1 MGEVTD
7 DEPRDEL
14 PPGRAQPSYTPAVR
28 IPTELYRPSLALLTD
43 LYQLTMAYAYWKSG
57 MEELQ
62 AAFHLFFRRNP
73 FAGGFTIACGL
84 EYAIDLLESLR
95 FEAEDLAYLA
105 EVRGSDGEKLF
116 DAAFLDHLA
125 SMRLACDVEAVPE
138 GTVVFPLEPLVRVT
152 GPIVHAQLVE
162 TPLLN
167 LINFQSLIATK
178 AARVVSAARG
188 DPVLEFGLRR
198 AQGFDGGLAASR
210 AAWVG
215 GCAATSN
222 VMAGRLFG
230 IPVSGTH
237 GHSWVM
243 AFDDELSAFR
253 AYAEA
258 LPNNC
263 TFLVDTY
270 DTREGVRHAIE
281 VGRELRARGH
291 EMLGVRLDS
300 GDLAWLSSEAR
311 KMLDEAGFEN
321 ARILVSNE
329 LDEHLVASL
338 KEQGAAISGWGVG
351 TRLATGHP
359 DAALGGVFKLTAVRR
374 PGEAW
379 RPKVKLSEQPI
390 KTSIPGVLQ
399 TRRFF
404 SDAEA
409 VADVIYEEGMPP
421 ASPVTMV
428 DPLDPT
434 RRRTIPEGSA
444 SRDLLVPIFRSGR
457 RVYDPP
463 PLLEVRKRVSDE
475 LSRFHSGVKRFVNPH
490 RFPVGLERGL
500 HDLRTRLILEART
513 GAGLS

>member
-1 MGEVTD
+1 M
-7 DEPRDEL
+7 
-14 PPGRAQPSYTPAVR
+14 R

-57 MEELQ
+57 MEPLE
-62 AAFHLFFRRNP
+62 AAFHVSFRRNP
-73 FAGGFTIACGL
+73 FGGGFTIACGL
-84 EYAIDLLESLR
+84 EYAIDLIESLR
-95 FEAEDLAYLA
+95 FEEEDLAYLA

-116 DAAFLDHLA
+116 DPAFLDHLG
-125 SMRLACDVEAVPE
+125 SLRLACDVDAVPE
-138 GTVVFPLEPLVRVT
+138 GTLVFPLEPMVRVT
-152 GPIVHAQLVE
+152 GPILQAQLIE

-167 LINFQSLIATK
+167 LVNFQSLIATK
-178 AARVVSAARG
+178 AARVVLAARG

-243 AFDDELSAFR
+243 AFDDDLSAFR

-263 TFLVDTY
+263 IFLVDTY
-270 DTREGVRHAIE
+270 DTREGVRHAIQ
-281 VGRELRARGH
+281 VGEELRARGH

-311 KMLDEAGFEN
+311 RMLDDAGFEK
-321 ARILVSNE
+321 ARVLASNE

-338 KEQGAAISGWGVG
+338 KEQGAAISAWGVG
-351 TRLATGHP
+351 TRLVTGHP
-359 DAALGGVFKLTAVRR
+359 DAALGGVYKLTAVRR

-379 RPKVKLSEQPI
+379 RPKIKLSEQPI

-399 TRRFF
+399 VSRFRG
-404 SDAEA
+404 DAEA
-409 VADVIYEEGMPP
+409 VADVIYDVGMPP
-421 ASPVTMV
+421 KGPVTMV
-428 DPLDPT
+428 DPLDST
-434 RRRTIPEGSA
+434 RRRTIPAGTPSQ
-444 SRDLLVPIFRSGR
+444 DLLVPIFRAGR

-463 PLLEVRKRVSDE
+463 PLPEVRRRVADE
-475 LSRFHSGVKRFVNPH
+475 LSRFHAGVKRFVNPH
-490 RFPVGLERGL
+490 RHPVGLERGL
-500 HDLRTRLILEART
+500 HDLRTRLIVEARDHF
-513 GAGLS
+513 

>member
-1 MGEVTD
+1 M
-7 DEPRDEL
+7 
-14 PPGRAQPSYTPAVR
+14 R
-28 IPTELYRPSLALLTD
+28 IP
-43 LYQLTMAYAYWKSG
+43 
-57 MEELQ
+57 
-62 AAFHLFFRRNP
+62 NP
-73 FAGGFTIACGL
+73 FGGGFTVACGL
-84 EYAIDLLESLR
+84 EYAIDLIESLR
-95 FEAEDLAYLA
+95 FEEDDLAYLA

-116 DAAFLDHLA
+116 DRAFLDHLG
-125 SMRLACDVEAVPE
+125 SLRLACDVDAVPE
-138 GTVVFPLEPLVRVT
+138 GTLVFPLEPIVRVT
-152 GPIVHAQLVE
+152 GPILHAQLIE

-167 LINFQSLIATK
+167 LVNFQSLIATK
-178 AARVVSAARG
+178 AARVVLAARG

-198 AQGFDGGLAASR
+198 AQGLDGGLAASR

-263 TFLVDTY
+263 IFLVDTY
-270 DTREGVRHAIE
+270 DTRQGVRHAIQ
-281 VGRELRARGH
+281 VGEELRARGH

-300 GDLAWLSSEAR
+300 GDLAWLSTEAR
-311 KMLDEAGFEN
+311 KMLDEAGFTK
-321 ARILVSNE
+321 ARVLASNE

-338 KEQGAAISGWGVG
+338 KEQGAAISAWGVG
-351 TRLATGHP
+351 TRLVTGHP

-379 RPKVKLSEQPI
+379 RHKVKLSEQPI

-399 TRRFF
+399 VSRFRG
-404 SDAEA
+404 DAEA
-409 VADVIYEEGMPP
+409 VADVIFDIGMPP
-421 ASPVTMV
+421 KGPVTMV

-434 RRRTIPEGSA
+434 RRRTIPAGTPSQ
-444 SRDLLVPIFRSGR
+444 DLLVPIFRAGR

-463 PLLEVRKRVSDE
+463 PLTEVRRRVADE
-475 LSRFHSGVKRFVNPH
+475 LSRFHAGVKRFVNPH
-490 RFPVGLERGL
+490 RYPVGLERGL
-500 HDLRTRLILEART
+500 HDLRTRLIVEARDHF
-513 GAGLS
+513 

>member
-1 MGEVTD
+1 
-7 DEPRDEL
+7 
-14 PPGRAQPSYTPAVR
+14 
-28 IPTELYRPSLALLTD
+28 
-43 LYQLTMAYAYWKSG
+43 
-57 MEELQ
+57 
-62 AAFHLFFRRNP
+62 
-73 FAGGFTIACGL
+73 
-84 EYAIDLLESLR
+84 
-95 FEAEDLAYLA
+95 
-105 EVRGSDGEKLF
+105 
-116 DAAFLDHLA
+116 
-125 SMRLACDVEAVPE
+125 MRLACDVDAVPE
-138 GTVVFPLEPLVRVT
+138 GTVVFPLEPMVRVT
-152 GPIVHAQLVE
+152 GPILHAQLIE

-167 LINFQSLIATK
+167 VINFQSLIATK
-178 AARVVSAARG
+178 AARVVLAARG

-263 TFLVDTY
+263 IFLVDTY

-321 ARILVSNE
+321 ARIIASNE
-329 LDEHLVASL
+329 LDEQLIASL

-351 TRLATGHP
+351 TRLVTGHP

-379 RPKVKLSEQPI
+379 RAKIKLSEQSI

-399 TRRFF
+399 VRRFAG
-404 SDAEA
+404 DAEA
-409 VADVIYEEGMPP
+409 AADVIYDEATPP
-421 ASPVTMV
+421 AGAVTMI

-434 RRRTIPEGSA
+434 RRRTIPAGTPSQ
-444 SRDLLVPIFRSGR
+444 DLLVPIFRAGR

-463 PLLEVRKRVSDE
+463 PLVEVRKRASGE
-475 LSRFHSGVKRFVNPH
+475 LTRFHSGVKRFVNPH
-490 RFPVGLERGL
+490 PYPVGLERRL
-500 HDLRTRLILEART
+500 HDLRTRLILEARDQ
-513 GAGLS
+513 L

>member
-1 MGEVTD
+1 
-7 DEPRDEL
+7 
-14 PPGRAQPSYTPAVR
+14 VR

-57 MEELQ
+57 MEPLE
-62 AAFHLFFRRNP
+62 AAFHVSFRRSP
-73 FAGGFTIACGL
+73 FRGGFTVACGL
-84 EYAIDLLESLR
+84 EYAIDLIESLR
-95 FEAEDLAYLA
+95 FEEEDLAYLA

-116 DAAFLDHLA
+116 DPAFLDHLG
-125 SMRLACDVEAVPE
+125 SLRLACDIDAVPE
-138 GTVVFPLEPLVRVT
+138 GTLVFPLEPMVRVT
-152 GPIVHAQLVE
+152 GPILHAQLIE

-167 LINFQSLIATK
+167 LVNFQSLIATK
-178 AARVVSAARG
+178 AARVVLAARG

-198 AQGFDGGLAASR
+198 AQGLDGGLAASR

-263 TFLVDTY
+263 IFLVDTY
-270 DTREGVRHAIE
+270 DTREGVRHAIQ
-281 VGRELRARGH
+281 VGGELRARGH

-300 GDLAWLSSEAR
+300 GDLAWLSAEAR
-311 KMLDEAGFEN
+311 KMLDEAGFEK
-321 ARILVSNE
+321 ARIVASNE

-338 KEQGAAISGWGVG
+338 KEQGAAISAWGVG
-351 TRLATGHP
+351 TRLVTGHP
-359 DAALGGVFKLTAVRR
+359 DAALGGVFKLTAVRK

-379 RPKVKLSEQPI
+379 RPKIKLSEQTI

-399 TRRFF
+399 VSRFQGE
-404 SDAEA
+404 AGA
-409 VADVIYEEGMPP
+409 VADVIYDLAMPP
-421 ASPVTMV
+421 EGPVTMV

-434 RRRTIPEGSA
+434 RRRTIPAGTPSQ
-444 SRDLLVPIFRSGR
+444 DLLVPIFRAGR

-463 PLLEVRKRVSDE
+463 PLREVRRRVSDE
-475 LSRFHSGVKRFVNPH
+475 LSRFHAGVKRFVNPH
-490 RFPVGLERGL
+490 RYPVGLERRL
-500 HDLRTRLILEART
+500 HDLRTRLIAEARDH
-513 GAGLS
+513 L

>member
-1 MGEVTD
+1 
-7 DEPRDEL
+7 
-14 PPGRAQPSYTPAVR
+14 VR
-28 IPTELYRPSLALLTD
+28 IPTELYRPSLGLLTD

-57 MEELQ
+57 LERLE

-73 FAGGFTIACGL
+73 FEGGFTVSCGL
-84 EYAIDLLESLR
+84 EYAIDLFQSLR
-95 FEAEDLAYLA
+95 FTPEDLAWLA
-105 EVRGSDGEKLF
+105 DVRGSDGGKLF
-116 DAAFLDHLA
+116 EPAFLDHLG
-125 SMRLACDVEAVPE
+125 SLQLACDIDAVPE
-138 GTVVFPLEPLVRVT
+138 GTVVFPLEPMVRVA
-152 GPIVHAQLVE
+152 GPILHAQLIE

-178 AARVVSAARG
+178 AARVVLAARG

-198 AQGFDGGLAASR
+198 AQGFDGALSASR

-243 AFDDELSAFR
+243 VFDDDLSAFR
-253 AYAEA
+253 AYAAA
-258 LPNNC
+258 LPNNS

-270 DTREGVRHAIE
+270 DSRQGVQRAIQ
-281 VGRELRARGH
+281 VGEELRARGH

-311 KMLDEAGFEN
+311 KMLDQAGFQK

-351 TRLATGHP
+351 TRLVTGHP
-359 DAALGGVFKLTAVRR
+359 DAALGGVYKLTAVRN

-390 KTSIPGVLQ
+390 KTSVPGVLQ
-399 TRRFF
+399 VRRFQ
-404 SDAEA
+404 SDGEA
-409 VADVIYEEGMPP
+409 IADVIYDLGMQPKG
-421 ASPVTMV
+421 AVTMV

-434 RRRTIPEGSA
+434 RRRTIPEGTPSE
-444 SRDLLVPIFRSGR
+444 DLLVPIFRAGR
-457 RVYDPP
+457 CVYDPP
-463 PLLEVRKRVSDE
+463 PLTSVRQRVASE
-475 LSRFHSGVKRFVNPH
+475 LFRFHAGVKRFVNPH
-490 RFPVGLERGL
+490 RYPVGLERAVN
-500 HDLRTRLILEART
+500 DLRTRLIVEAR
-513 GAGLS
+513 GSA

>member
-1 MGEVTD
+1 
-7 DEPRDEL
+7 
-14 PPGRAQPSYTPAVR
+14 VR
-28 IPTELYRPSLALLTD
+28 IPTELYRPSLGLLTD

-57 MEELQ
+57 MERLE
-62 AAFHLFFRRNP
+62 AAFHLLFRRNP
-73 FAGGFTIACGL
+73 FGGGFTVACGL
-84 EYAIDLLESLR
+84 EYAIDLIESLR
-95 FEAEDLAYLA
+95 FTSEDLTWLA

-116 DAAFLDHLA
+116 DPAFLDYLG
-125 SMRLACDVEAVPE
+125 SLRLACDVDAVPE
-138 GTVVFPLEPLVRVT
+138 GTLVFPLEPMVRVT
-152 GPIVHAQLVE
+152 GPILHAQLIE

-178 AARVVSAARG
+178 TARVVLAARG
-188 DPVLEFGLRR
+188 EPVLEFGLRR
-198 AQGFDGGLAASR
+198 AQGLDGALAASR

-215 GCAATSN
+215 GCASTSN

-263 TFLVDTY
+263 IFLVDTY
-270 DTREGVRHAIE
+270 DTRQGVRHAIQ
-281 VGRELRARGH
+281 VGEELRAAGH

-300 GDLAWLSSEAR
+300 GDLAWLSVEAR
-311 KMLDEAGFEN
+311 KMLDRAGFQK
-321 ARILVSNE
+321 ARILASNE
-329 LDEHLVASL
+329 LDEQLVASL

-351 TRLATGHP
+351 TRLVTGHP
-359 DAALGGVFKLTAVRR
+359 DAALGGVFKLTAVRK

-390 KTSIPGVLQ
+390 KTSIPGVMQ
-399 TRRFF
+399 VRRFQ
-404 SDAEA
+404 SGAEA
-409 VADVIYEEGMPP
+409 VADVIYDLGIPP
-421 ASPVTMV
+421 GGPVVMV

-434 RRRTIPEGSA
+434 RRRTIPEGTPSA
-444 SRDLLVPIFRSGR
+444 DLLVPIFRAGR
-457 RVYDPP
+457 RVYEPP
-463 PLLEVRKRVSDE
+463 PLTEVRKRVSSE

-490 RFPVGLERGL
+490 VYPVGLERGL
-500 HDLRTRLILEART
+500 HDLRTRLIVEAR
-513 GAGLS
+513 GSA

>member
-1 MGEVTD
+1 
-7 DEPRDEL
+7 
-14 PPGRAQPSYTPAVR
+14 VR

-57 MEELQ
+57 MEPLE
-62 AAFHLFFRRNP
+62 AAFHVSFRRNP
-73 FAGGFTIACGL
+73 FGGGFTVACGL
-84 EYAIDLLESLR
+84 EYAIDLIESLR
-95 FEAEDLAYLA
+95 FEEEDLAYLA

-116 DAAFLDHLA
+116 DPAFLDHLG
-125 SMRLACDVEAVPE
+125 SLRLACDVDAVPE
-138 GTVVFPLEPLVRVT
+138 GTLVFPLEPMVRVT
-152 GPIVHAQLVE
+152 GPILQAQLIE

-167 LINFQSLIATK
+167 LVNFQSLIATK
-178 AARVVSAARG
+178 AARVVLAARG

-222 VMAGRLFG
+222 VMAARLFG

-263 TFLVDTY
+263 IFLVDTY
-270 DTREGVRHAIE
+270 DTREGVRHAIQ
-281 VGRELRARGH
+281 VGEELRARGH

-311 KMLDEAGFEN
+311 KMLDEAGFTK
-321 ARILVSNE
+321 ARILASNE
-329 LDEHLVASL
+329 LDERLVASL

-351 TRLATGHP
+351 TRLVTGHP
-359 DAALGGVFKLTAVRR
+359 DAALGGVFKLTAVRK

-379 RPKVKLSEQPI
+379 RQKVKLSEQSI

-399 TRRFF
+399 VSRFQG
-404 SDAEA
+404 DAEA
-409 VADVIYEEGMPP
+409 VADVIYDVGMPP
-421 ASPVTMV
+421 KGPVTMV

-434 RRRTIPEGSA
+434 RRRTIPAGTPSQ
-444 SRDLLVPIFRSGR
+444 DLLVPIFRAGR

-463 PLLEVRKRVSDE
+463 PLPEVRRRVADE
-475 LSRFHSGVKRFVNPH
+475 LSRFHAGVKRFVNPH
-490 RFPVGLERGL
+490 RYPVGLERGL
-500 HDLRTRLILEART
+500 HELRTRLIVEARDRF
-513 GAGLS
+513 

>member
-1 MGEVTD
+1 
-7 DEPRDEL
+7 
-14 PPGRAQPSYTPAVR
+14 VR

-57 MEELQ
+57 MEPLE
-62 AAFHLFFRRNP
+62 AAFHVSFRRNP
-73 FAGGFTIACGL
+73 FGGGFTIACGL
-84 EYAIDLLESLR
+84 EYAIDLIESLR
-95 FEAEDLAYLA
+95 FGEEDLAYLT

-116 DAAFLDHLA
+116 DPAFLDHLG
-125 SMRLACDVEAVPE
+125 SLRLACDVDAVPE
-138 GTVVFPLEPLVRVT
+138 GTLVFPLEPMVRVT
-152 GPIVHAQLVE
+152 GPILQAQLIE

-167 LINFQSLIATK
+167 LVNFQSLIATK
-178 AARVVSAARG
+178 AARVVLAARG

-243 AFDDELSAFR
+243 AFDDDLSAFR

-263 TFLVDTY
+263 IFLVDTY
-270 DTREGVRHAIE
+270 DTREGVRHAIQ
-281 VGRELRARGH
+281 VGEELRARGH

-311 KMLDEAGFEN
+311 RMLDDAGFEK
-321 ARILVSNE
+321 ARVLASNE
-329 LDEHLVASL
+329 LDEQLVASL
-338 KEQGAAISGWGVG
+338 KEQGAAISAWGVG
-351 TRLATGHP
+351 TRLVTGHP
-359 DAALGGVFKLTAVRR
+359 DAALGGVYKLTAVRR

-379 RPKVKLSEQPI
+379 RPKIKLSEQPI

-399 TRRFF
+399 VSRFRG
-404 SDAEA
+404 DAEA
-409 VADVIYEEGMPP
+409 VADVIYDVGMPP
-421 ASPVTMV
+421 KGPVTMV
-428 DPLDPT
+428 DPLDST
-434 RRRTIPEGSA
+434 RRRTIPAGTPSQ
-444 SRDLLVPIFRSGR
+444 DLLVPIFRAGR

-463 PLLEVRKRVSDE
+463 PLPEVRRRVADE
-475 LSRFHSGVKRFVNPH
+475 LSRFHAGVKRFVNPH
-490 RFPVGLERGL
+490 RHPVGLERGL
-500 HDLRTRLILEART
+500 HDLRTRLIVEARDHF
-513 GAGLS
+513 

>member
-1 MGEVTD
+1 M
-7 DEPRDEL
+7 
-14 PPGRAQPSYTPAVR
+14 R

-57 MEELQ
+57 MEPLE
-62 AAFHLFFRRNP
+62 AAFHVSFRRNP
-73 FAGGFTIACGL
+73 FGGGFTVACGL
-84 EYAIDLLESLR
+84 EYAIDLIESLR
-95 FEAEDLAYLA
+95 FEEDDLAYLA

-116 DAAFLDHLA
+116 DPAFLDHLG
-125 SMRLACDVEAVPE
+125 SLRLACDVDAVPE
-138 GTVVFPLEPLVRVT
+138 GTLVFPLEPMVRVT
-152 GPIVHAQLVE
+152 GPILHAQLIE

-178 AARVVSAARG
+178 AARVVLAARG

-263 TFLVDTY
+263 IFLVDTY
-270 DTREGVRHAIE
+270 DTREGVRHAIQ
-281 VGRELRARGH
+281 VGEELRARGH

-300 GDLAWLSSEAR
+300 GDLAWLSTEAR
-311 KMLDEAGFEN
+311 KMLDEAGFTK
-321 ARILVSNE
+321 ARVLASNE

-338 KEQGAAISGWGVG
+338 KEQSAAISAWGVG
-351 TRLATGHP
+351 TRLVTGHP

-399 TRRFF
+399 VSRFRG
-404 SDAEA
+404 DAEA
-409 VADVIYEEGMPP
+409 VADVIFDVGMPP
-421 ASPVTMV
+421 KGPVTMV

-434 RRRTIPEGSA
+434 RRRTIPAGTPSQ
-444 SRDLLVPIFRSGR
+444 DLLVPIFRAGR

-463 PLLEVRKRVSDE
+463 PLTEVRRRVADE
-475 LSRFHSGVKRFVNPH
+475 LSRFHAGVKRFVNPH
-490 RFPVGLERGL
+490 RYPVGLERGL
-500 HDLRTRLILEART
+500 HDLRTRLIVEARDHF
-513 GAGLS
+513 

>member
-1 MGEVTD
+1 M
-7 DEPRDEL
+7 
-14 PPGRAQPSYTPAVR
+14 R

-57 MEELQ
+57 MEPLE
-62 AAFHLFFRRNP
+62 AAFHVSFRRNP
-73 FAGGFTIACGL
+73 FGGGFTVACGL
-84 EYAIDLLESLR
+84 EYAIDLIESLR
-95 FEAEDLAYLA
+95 FEEEDLAYLA

-116 DAAFLDHLA
+116 DPAFLDHLG
-125 SMRLACDVEAVPE
+125 SLRLACDVDAVPE
-138 GTVVFPLEPLVRVT
+138 GTLVFPLEPMVRVT
-152 GPIVHAQLVE
+152 GPILQAQLIE

-167 LINFQSLIATK
+167 LVNFQSLIATK
-178 AARVVSAARG
+178 AARVVLAARG

-222 VMAGRLFG
+222 VMAARLFG

-263 TFLVDTY
+263 IFLVDTY
-270 DTREGVRHAIE
+270 DTREGVRHAIQ
-281 VGRELRARGH
+281 VGEELRARGH

-311 KMLDEAGFEN
+311 KMLDEAGFTK
-321 ARILVSNE
+321 ARILASNE
-329 LDEHLVASL
+329 LDERLVASL

-351 TRLATGHP
+351 TRLVTGHP
-359 DAALGGVFKLTAVRR
+359 DAALGGVFKLTAVRK

-379 RPKVKLSEQPI
+379 RQKVKLSEQPI

-399 TRRFF
+399 VSRFQG
-404 SDAEA
+404 DAEA
-409 VADVIYEEGMPP
+409 VADVIYDVGMPP
-421 ASPVTMV
+421 KGPVTMV

-434 RRRTIPEGSA
+434 RRRTIPAGTPSQ
-444 SRDLLVPIFRSGR
+444 DLLVPIFRAGR

-463 PLLEVRKRVSDE
+463 PLPEVRRRVADE
-475 LSRFHSGVKRFVNPH
+475 LSRFHAGVKRFVNPH
-490 RFPVGLERGL
+490 RYPVGLERGL
-500 HDLRTRLILEART
+500 HELRTRLIVEARDRF
-513 GAGLS
+513 

>member
-1 MGEVTD
+1 
-7 DEPRDEL
+7 
-14 PPGRAQPSYTPAVR
+14 VR
-28 IPTELYRPSLALLTD
+28 IPTELYRPSLGLLTD

-57 MEELQ
+57 MERLE
-62 AAFHLFFRRNP
+62 AAFHLSFRRSP
-73 FAGGFTIACGL
+73 FGGGFTVACGL
-84 EYAIDLLESLR
+84 EYAIDLFESLR
-95 FEAEDLAYLA
+95 FTEEDLAWLA
-105 EVRGSDGEKLF
+105 QVRGSDGEKLF
-116 DAAFLDHLA
+116 DPAFLDHLG
-125 SMRLACDVEAVPE
+125 SLRLACDIDSVPE
-138 GTVVFPLEPLVRVT
+138 GTLVFPLEPMVRVT
-152 GPIVHAQLVE
+152 GPILHAQLIE

-178 AARVVSAARG
+178 AARVVLAARG
-188 DPVLEFGLRR
+188 NPVLEFGLRR
-198 AQGFDGGLAASR
+198 AQGLDGALAASR

-270 DTREGVRHAIE
+270 DTRQGVRHAIQ

-311 KMLDEAGFEN
+311 KMLDEAGFGD
-321 ARILVSNE
+321 ARILASNE

-351 TRLATGHP
+351 TRLVTGHP
-359 DAALGGVFKLTAVRR
+359 DAALGGVFKLTAVRK

-390 KTSIPGVLQ
+390 KTSIPGILQ
-399 TRRFF
+399 IRRFQGE
-404 SDAEA
+404 AEA
-409 VADVIYEEGMPP
+409 VADVIYDLGMPP
-421 ASPVTMV
+421 VGPVTMV

-434 RRRTIPEGSA
+434 RRRTIPDGTPSG
-444 SRDLLVPIFRSGR
+444 DLLVPIFRAGR

-463 PLLEVRKRVSDE
+463 PLVEVRSRVSSE

-490 RFPVGLERGL
+490 HYPVGLERGL
-500 HDLRTRLILEART
+500 ADLRTRLIVEAR
-513 GAGLS
+513 GSA

>member
-62 AAFHLFFRRNP
+62 AAFHLSFRRNP

-125 SMRLACDVEAVPE
+125 SMRLACDVDAVPE

-198 AQGFDGGLAASR
+198 AQGSDGGLAASR

-300 GDLAWLSSEAR
+300 LEDLDGS
-311 KMLDEAGFEN
+311 
-321 ARILVSNE
+321 VSVSYAV
-329 LDEHLVASL
+329 VAL
-338 KEQGAAISGWGVG
+338 PTTVFIRTDGIVEGRYVGA
-351 TRLATGHP
+351 T
-359 DAALGGVFKLTAVRR
+359 DAST
-374 PGEAW
+374 
-379 RPKVKLSEQPI
+379 
-390 KTSIPGVLQ
+390 LQ
-399 TRRFF
+399 THL
-404 SDAEA
+404 ANL
-409 VADVIYEEGMPP
+409 G
-421 ASPVTMV
+421 
-428 DPLDPT
+428 
-434 RRRTIPEGSA
+434 
-444 SRDLLVPIFRSGR
+444 
-457 RVYDPP
+457 
-463 PLLEVRKRVSDE
+463 
-475 LSRFHSGVKRFVNPH
+475 
-490 RFPVGLERGL
+490 
-500 HDLRTRLILEART
+500 
-513 GAGLS
+513 

>member
-1 MGEVTD
+1 
-7 DEPRDEL
+7 
-14 PPGRAQPSYTPAVR
+14 VR

-57 MEELQ
+57 MEPLE
-62 AAFHLFFRRNP
+62 AAFHVSFRRNP
-73 FAGGFTIACGL
+73 FGGGFTVACGL
-84 EYAIDLLESLR
+84 EYAIDLIESLR
-95 FEAEDLAYLA
+95 FEEEDLAFLA

-116 DAAFLDHLA
+116 DPAFLDHLG
-125 SMRLACDVEAVPE
+125 SLRLACDVDAVPE
-138 GTVVFPLEPLVRVT
+138 GTLVFPLEPMVRVT
-152 GPIVHAQLVE
+152 GPILQAQLIE

-167 LINFQSLIATK
+167 LVNFQSLIATK
-178 AARVVSAARG
+178 AARVVLAARG

-198 AQGFDGGLAASR
+198 AQGLDGGLAASR

-222 VMAGRLFG
+222 VMAARLFG

-263 TFLVDTY
+263 IFLVDTY
-270 DTREGVRHAIE
+270 DTREGVRHAIQ
-281 VGRELRARGH
+281 VGEELRARGH

-311 KMLDEAGFEN
+311 KMLDEAGFTK
-321 ARILVSNE
+321 ARILASNE
-329 LDEHLVASL
+329 LDERLVASL

-351 TRLATGHP
+351 TRLVTGHP
-359 DAALGGVFKLTAVRR
+359 DAALGGVFKLTAVRK

-399 TRRFF
+399 VSRFQG
-404 SDAEA
+404 DAEA
-409 VADVIYEEGMPP
+409 VADVIYDVGMPP
-421 ASPVTMV
+421 KGPVTMV

-434 RRRTIPEGSA
+434 RRRTIPAGTPSQ
-444 SRDLLVPIFRSGR
+444 DLLVPIFRAGR

-463 PLLEVRKRVSDE
+463 PLPEVRRRVSDE
-475 LSRFHSGVKRFVNPH
+475 LSRFHAGVKRFVNPH
-490 RFPVGLERGL
+490 RYPVGLERGL
-500 HDLRTRLILEART
+500 HDLRTRLIVEARDQF
-513 GAGLS
+513 

>member
-1 MGEVTD
+1 M
-7 DEPRDEL
+7 
-14 PPGRAQPSYTPAVR
+14 R

-57 MEELQ
+57 MEPLE
-62 AAFHLFFRRNP
+62 AAFHVSFRRNP
-73 FAGGFTIACGL
+73 FGGGFTVACGL
-84 EYAIDLLESLR
+84 EYAIDLIESLR
-95 FEAEDLAYLA
+95 FEEDDLAYLA

-116 DAAFLDHLA
+116 DRAFLDHLG
-125 SMRLACDVEAVPE
+125 SLRLACDVDAVPE
-138 GTVVFPLEPLVRVT
+138 GTLVFPLEPLVRVT
-152 GPIVHAQLVE
+152 GPILHAQLIE

-167 LINFQSLIATK
+167 LVNFQSLIATK
-178 AARVVSAARG
+178 AARVVLAARG

-198 AQGFDGGLAASR
+198 AQGLDGGLAASR

-263 TFLVDTY
+263 IFLVDTY
-270 DTREGVRHAIE
+270 DTRQGVRHAIQ
-281 VGRELRARGH
+281 VGEELRARGH

-300 GDLAWLSSEAR
+300 GDLAWLSTEAR
-311 KMLDEAGFEN
+311 KMLDEAGFTK
-321 ARILVSNE
+321 ARVLASNE

-338 KEQGAAISGWGVG
+338 KEQGAAISAWGVG
-351 TRLATGHP
+351 TRLVTGHP

-379 RPKVKLSEQPI
+379 RHKVKLSEQPI

-399 TRRFF
+399 VSRFRG
-404 SDAEA
+404 DAEA
-409 VADVIYEEGMPP
+409 VADVIFDIGMPP
-421 ASPVTMV
+421 KGPVTMV

-434 RRRTIPEGSA
+434 RRRTIPAGTPSQ
-444 SRDLLVPIFRSGR
+444 DLLVPIFRAGR

-463 PLLEVRKRVSDE
+463 PLTEVRRRVADE
-475 LSRFHSGVKRFVNPH
+475 LSRFHAGVKRFVNPH
-490 RFPVGLERGL
+490 RYPVGLERGL
-500 HDLRTRLILEART
+500 HDLRTRLIVEARDHF
-513 GAGLS
+513 

>member
-1 MGEVTD
+1 M
-7 DEPRDEL
+7 
-14 PPGRAQPSYTPAVR
+14 R
-28 IPTELYRPSLALLTD
+28 IPTELYRPSLGLLTD

-57 MEELQ
+57 AEALE

-73 FAGGFTIACGL
+73 FGGGFTVACGL
-84 EYAIDLLESLR
+84 EYAIDLIESLR
-95 FEAEDLAYLA
+95 FEADDLAWLG

-116 DAAFLDHLA
+116 EPAFLDHLGEL
-125 SMRLACDVEAVPE
+125 RLTCDVDAVPE
-138 GTVVFPLEPLVRVT
+138 GTVVFPLEPMVRVT
-152 GPIVHAQLVE
+152 GPILQAQLIE

-178 AARVVSAARG
+178 TARVVLAARG
-188 DPVLEFGLRR
+188 DPVLDFGLRR
-198 AQGFDGGLAASR
+198 AQGLDGGLSASR

-270 DTREGVRHAIE
+270 DSREGVRHAIQ
-281 VGRELRARGH
+281 VGKELRARGH
-291 EMLGVRLDS
+291 RMLGVRLDS
-300 GDLAWLSSEAR
+300 GDLAWLSSQAR
-311 KMLDEAGFEN
+311 NALDEAGFEDV
-321 ARILVSNE
+321 RILVSNE
-329 LDEHLVASL
+329 LDEHLIASL
-338 KEQGAAISGWGVG
+338 KEQGAAISSWGVG
-351 TRLATGHP
+351 TRLVTGHP

-374 PGEAW
+374 PGEPW

-399 TRRFF
+399 VRRFQGGT
-404 SDAEA
+404 EA
-409 VADVIYEEGMPP
+409 VADAIYEMGRPP
-421 ASPVTMV
+421 AGPVTMV

-434 RRRTIPEGSA
+434 RRRTIPDGTPSEE
-444 SRDLLVPIFRSGR
+444 LLVPIFRAGR

-463 PLLEVRKRVSDE
+463 PLPDVRRRVSAE
-475 LSRFHSGVKRFVNPH
+475 LSRFHAGVKRFVNPH
-490 RFPVGLERGL
+490 RYPVGLERGL
-500 HDLRTRLILEART
+500 HDLRTRLILEAREAAGKEP
-513 GAGLS
+513 GAE

>member
-1 MGEVTD
+1 M
-7 DEPRDEL
+7 
-14 PPGRAQPSYTPAVR
+14 
-28 IPTELYRPSLALLTD
+28 
-43 LYQLTMAYAYWKSG
+43 
-57 MEELQ
+57 
-62 AAFHLFFRRNP
+62 
-73 FAGGFTIACGL
+73 
-84 EYAIDLLESLR
+84 
-95 FEAEDLAYLA
+95 
-105 EVRGSDGEKLF
+105 
-116 DAAFLDHLA
+116 
-125 SMRLACDVEAVPE
+125 
-138 GTVVFPLEPLVRVT
+138 VRVT
-152 GPIVHAQLVE
+152 GPILHAQLVE

-167 LINFQSLIATK
+167 VINFQSLIATK
-178 AARVVSAARG
+178 AARVVLAARG

-270 DTREGVRHAIE
+270 DTREGVRYAIE

-291 EMLGVRLDS
+291 EMLGIRLDS

-311 KMLDEAGFEN
+311 KMLDEAGFQN
-321 ARILVSNE
+321 ARILASNE
-329 LDEHLVASL
+329 LDEHLVATL
-338 KEQGAAISGWGVG
+338 KEQGAQISGWGVG
-351 TRLATGHP
+351 TRLVTGHP
-359 DAALGGVFKLTAVRR
+359 DAALGGVYKLTAVRR

-379 RPKVKLSEQPI
+379 QPKVKLSEQPI

-399 TRRFF
+399 TRRF
-404 SDAEA
+404 SGEAEA
-409 VADVIYEEGMPP
+409 VADVIYDEGMVP
-421 ASPVTMV
+421 SGSVTMV

-434 RRRTIPEGSA
+434 RRRTLP
-444 SRDLLVPIFRSGR
+444 
-457 RVYDPP
+457 
-463 PLLEVRKRVSDE
+463 
-475 LSRFHSGVKRFVNPH
+475 
-490 RFPVGLERGL
+490 
-500 HDLRTRLILEART
+500 
-513 GAGLS
+513 AGTPA

>member
-1 MGEVTD
+1 M
-7 DEPRDEL
+7 
-14 PPGRAQPSYTPAVR
+14 R

-57 MEELQ
+57 MEPLE
-62 AAFHLFFRRNP
+62 AAFHVSFRRNP
-73 FAGGFTIACGL
+73 FGGGFTVACGL
-84 EYAIDLLESLR
+84 EYAIDLIESLR
-95 FEAEDLAYLA
+95 FEEDDLAYLA

-116 DAAFLDHLA
+116 DPAFLDHLG
-125 SMRLACDVEAVPE
+125 SLRLACDVDAVPE
-138 GTVVFPLEPLVRVT
+138 GTLVFPLEPMVRVT
-152 GPIVHAQLVE
+152 GPILHAQLIE

-178 AARVVSAARG
+178 AARVVLAARG

-198 AQGFDGGLAASR
+198 AQGLDGGLAASR

-263 TFLVDTY
+263 IFLVDTY
-270 DTREGVRHAIE
+270 DTREGVRHAIQ
-281 VGRELRARGH
+281 VGEELRARGH

-300 GDLAWLSSEAR
+300 GDLAWLSTEAR
-311 KMLDEAGFEN
+311 KMLDEAGFTK
-321 ARILVSNE
+321 ARVLASNE

-338 KEQGAAISGWGVG
+338 KEQSAAISAWGVG
-351 TRLATGHP
+351 TRLVTGHP

-399 TRRFF
+399 VSRFRG
-404 SDAEA
+404 DAEA
-409 VADVIYEEGMPP
+409 VADVIFDVGMPP
-421 ASPVTMV
+421 KGPVTMV
-428 DPLDPT
+428 DPLDST
-434 RRRTIPEGSA
+434 RRRTIPAGTPSQ
-444 SRDLLVPIFRSGR
+444 DLLVPIFRAGR

-463 PLLEVRKRVSDE
+463 PLLEVRRRAADE
-475 LSRFHSGVKRFVNPH
+475 LSRFHAGVKRFVNPH
-490 RFPVGLERGL
+490 RHPVGLERGL
-500 HDLRTRLILEART
+500 HDLRTRLVVEARDHI
-513 GAGLS
+513 

>member
-1 MGEVTD
+1 M
-7 DEPRDEL
+7 
-14 PPGRAQPSYTPAVR
+14 R
-28 IPTELYRPSLALLTD
+28 IPTMLYPTSLALTTD
-43 LYQLTMAYAYWKSG
+43 LYQLTISYAYWESG

-62 AAFHLFFRRNP
+62 AAFHLSFRRNP
-73 FAGGFTIACGL
+73 FGGGFTVACGL
-84 EYAIDLLESLR
+84 EYAIDLLQSLR

-116 DAAFLDHLA
+116 EPAFLDHLG
-125 SMRLACDVEAVPE
+125 SMRLACDVDAVPE
-138 GTVVFPLEPLVRVT
+138 GTVVFPLEPMVRVT
-152 GPIVHAQLVE
+152 GPILHAQLIE

-167 LINFQSLIATK
+167 VINFQSLIATK
-178 AARVVSAARG
+178 AARVVLAARG

-263 TFLVDTY
+263 IFLVDTY

-321 ARILVSNE
+321 ARIIASNE
-329 LDEHLVASL
+329 LDEQLIASL

-351 TRLATGHP
+351 TRLVTGHP

-379 RPKVKLSEQPI
+379 RAKIKLSEQSI

-399 TRRFF
+399 VRRFAG
-404 SDAEA
+404 DAEA
-409 VADVIYEEGMPP
+409 AADVIYDEATPP
-421 ASPVTMV
+421 AGAVTMI

-434 RRRTIPEGSA
+434 RRRTIPAGTPSQ
-444 SRDLLVPIFRSGR
+444 DLLVPIFRAGR

-463 PLLEVRKRVSDE
+463 PLVEVRKRASAE
-475 LSRFHSGVKRFVNPH
+475 LTRFHSGVKRFVNPH
-490 RFPVGLERGL
+490 PYPVGLERRL
-500 HDLRTRLILEART
+500 HDLRTRLILEARDQ
-513 GAGLS
+513 L

>member
-1 MGEVTD
+1 M
-7 DEPRDEL
+7 
-14 PPGRAQPSYTPAVR
+14 R
-28 IPTELYRPSLALLTD
+28 IPTELYRPSLGLLTD

-57 MEELQ
+57 MERLE
-62 AAFHLFFRRNP
+62 AAFHLLFRRNP
-73 FAGGFTIACGL
+73 FGGGFTVACGL
-84 EYAIDLLESLR
+84 EYAIDLIESLR
-95 FEAEDLAYLA
+95 FTSEDLTWLA

-116 DAAFLDHLA
+116 DPAFLDHLG
-125 SMRLACDVEAVPE
+125 SLRLACDVDAVPE
-138 GTVVFPLEPLVRVT
+138 GTLVFPLEPMVRVT
-152 GPIVHAQLVE
+152 GPILHAQLIE

-178 AARVVSAARG
+178 TARVVLAARG
-188 DPVLEFGLRR
+188 EPVLEFGLRR
-198 AQGFDGGLAASR
+198 AQGLDGALAASR

-215 GCAATSN
+215 GCASTSN

-263 TFLVDTY
+263 IFLVDTY
-270 DTREGVRHAIE
+270 DTRQGVRHAIQ
-281 VGRELRARGH
+281 VGEELRAAGH

-300 GDLAWLSSEAR
+300 GDLAWLSVEAR
-311 KMLDEAGFEN
+311 KMLDQAGFQK
-321 ARILVSNE
+321 ARILASNE
-329 LDEHLVASL
+329 LDEQLVASL

-351 TRLATGHP
+351 TRLVTGHP
-359 DAALGGVFKLTAVRR
+359 DAALGGVFKLTAVRK

-399 TRRFF
+399 VRRFQGE
-404 SDAEA
+404 AEA
-409 VADVIYEEGMPP
+409 VADVIYDLGMPP
-421 ASPVTMV
+421 GGSVVMV

-434 RRRTIPEGSA
+434 RRRTVPEGTPSA
-444 SRDLLVPIFRSGR
+444 DLLVPIFRAGR

-463 PLLEVRKRVSDE
+463 PLVEVRKRVTSE

-490 RFPVGLERGL
+490 LYPVGLERGL
-500 HDLRTRLILEART
+500 HDLRTRLIVEAR
-513 GAGLS
+513 GSA

>member
-1 MGEVTD
+1 M
-7 DEPRDEL
+7 
-14 PPGRAQPSYTPAVR
+14 R

-57 MEELQ
+57 MEPLE
-62 AAFHLFFRRNP
+62 AAFHVSFRRNP
-73 FAGGFTIACGL
+73 FGGGFTVACGL
-84 EYAIDLLESLR
+84 EYAIDLIESLR
-95 FEAEDLAYLA
+95 FEEDDLAYLA

-116 DAAFLDHLA
+116 DRAFLDHLG
-125 SMRLACDVEAVPE
+125 SLRLACDVDAVPE
-138 GTVVFPLEPLVRVT
+138 GTLVFPLEPLVRVT
-152 GPIVHAQLVE
+152 GPILHAQLIE

-167 LINFQSLIATK
+167 LVNFQSLIATK
-178 AARVVSAARG
+178 AARVVLAARG

-198 AQGFDGGLAASR
+198 AQGLDGGLAASR

-263 TFLVDTY
+263 IFLVDTY
-270 DTREGVRHAIE
+270 DTREGVRHAIQ
-281 VGRELRARGH
+281 VGEELRARGH

-300 GDLAWLSSEAR
+300 GDLAWLSTEAR
-311 KMLDEAGFEN
+311 KMLDEAGFTK
-321 ARILVSNE
+321 ARVLASNE

-338 KEQGAAISGWGVG
+338 KEQGAAISAWGVG
-351 TRLATGHP
+351 TRLVTGHP

-399 TRRFF
+399 VSRFRG
-404 SDAEA
+404 DAEA
-409 VADVIYEEGMPP
+409 VADVIFDVGMPP
-421 ASPVTMV
+421 KGPVTMV

-434 RRRTIPEGSA
+434 RRRTIPAGTPSQ
-444 SRDLLVPIFRSGR
+444 DLLVPIFRAGR

-463 PLLEVRKRVSDE
+463 PLPEVRRRVSDE
-475 LSRFHSGVKRFVNPH
+475 LSRFHAGVKRFVNPH
-490 RFPVGLERGL
+490 HYPVGLERGL
-500 HDLRTRLILEART
+500 HDLRTRLIVEARDH
-513 GAGLS
+513 L

>member
-1 MGEVTD
+1 M
-7 DEPRDEL
+7 
-14 PPGRAQPSYTPAVR
+14 R

-57 MEELQ
+57 MEELE

-73 FAGGFTIACGL
+73 FGGGFTIACGL
-84 EYAIDLLESLR
+84 EYAIDLIESLR
-95 FEAEDLAYLA
+95 FEADDLAWLG
-105 EVRGSDGEKLF
+105 EVRGSDGAKLF
-116 DAAFLDHLA
+116 DPAFLDHLA
-125 SMRLACDVEAVPE
+125 SMRLACDVDAVPE
-138 GTVVFPLEPLVRVT
+138 GTVVFPLEPMVRVT

-178 AARVVSAARG
+178 AARVVLAARG
-188 DPVLEFGLRR
+188 NPVLEFGLRR

-215 GCAATSN
+215 GCAGTSN

-243 AFDDELSAFR
+243 AFGDELSAFR

-263 TFLVDTY
+263 IFLVDTY
-270 DTREGVRHAIE
+270 DTREGVRHAIQ

-291 EMLGVRLDS
+291 EMLGIRLDS

-311 KMLDEAGFEN
+311 EMLDEAGFPN
-321 ARILVSNE
+321 ARILASNE

-338 KEQGAAISGWGVG
+338 KEQGAQISGWGVG
-351 TRLATGHP
+351 TRLVTGHP
-359 DAALGGVFKLTAVRR
+359 DASLGGVYKLTAVRR

-379 RPKVKLSEQPI
+379 QPKVKLSEQPI
-390 KTSIPGVLQ
+390 KTSVPGVLQ
-399 TRRFF
+399 ARRFF
-404 SDAEA
+404 GDAEA
-409 VADVIYEEGMPP
+409 VADVIYDEGMAP
-421 ASPVTMV
+421 SGSVTMV

-434 RRRTIPEGSA
+434 RRRTLPA
-444 SRDLLVPIFRSGR
+444 DTPVQDLLVPIFRAGR

-463 PLLEVRKRVSDE
+463 PLVDVRRRAADE

-490 RFPVGLERGL
+490 RYPVGLERGL
-500 HDLRTRLILEART
+500 HDLRTRLIVEAR
-513 GAGLS
+513 GHP